1 MKKPS
6 WWDKPITW
14 GASCTYC
21 AAIYGIYL
29 LGVGCWYAKYKYE
42 ERKLKEDLKNLSRES
57 EKIDFNF

>member
-42 ERKLKEDLKNLSRES
+42 ERKLKEDLK
-57 EKIDFNF
+57 KPIQGI